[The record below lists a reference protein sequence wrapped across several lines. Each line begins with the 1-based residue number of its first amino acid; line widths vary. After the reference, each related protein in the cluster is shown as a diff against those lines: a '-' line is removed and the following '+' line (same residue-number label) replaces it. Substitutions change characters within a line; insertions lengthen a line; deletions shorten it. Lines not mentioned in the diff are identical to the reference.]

1 MGTVQIVTTILAV
14 AITAV
19 ALWLAARAVLRMVS
33 VIRLGQPDPERF
45 GNPGTRTKT
54 MLTETVG
61 HTRMLR
67 WSVVGA
73 AHWFVMVA
81 FVVLSLL
88 VLEAYFEVVT
98 PTGGLPVIGGWT
110 VYGLVTEII
119 GVLGL
124 AGILVLIGIRLTN
137 RPANSARRSRFTG
150 STMWQGY
157 FVEAVVLA
165 VLICGFLIRGFKV
178 ATGHFEFPVWATPV
192 SHAVGALL
200 PGWAAAVS
208 VTALVKIIISMT
220 WLIVIALNVTMGVA
234 WHRFAAFF
242 NIFYKRSPGS
252 VGSGLG
258 ALRPMMSQGKPLD
271 FEEADP
277 ESDQFGVAQVEQFTW
292 KGLLDFTTCT
302 ECGRCQSQCPA
313 WNTGKPLSP
322 KLLVLSLRDHAYAK
336 APYLLAGG
344 GKDLTGE
351 EKATAAQLAHVDV
364 LALAEAER
372 PLIGGAEDGG
382 VIDPDVLWSC
392 TTCGACVEQCPV
404 DIEHVDHIVD
414 MRRYQ
419 VLIES
424 NFPSEAGVML
434 RNLENKGNPWGA
446 PPNTREDWTKGLAF
460 EVPRVGGASGSAA
473 EGGQEDFEYLFW
485 VGCAG
490 AFEDRAKKTTRA
502 VATLL
507 HEAGVKFAILGEGET
522 CTGDP
527 ARRIGNEFIF
537 QMLAQQNVE
546 TLNEA
551 FGDREP
557 AKRKIVA
564 TCPHCFNTLGNE
576 YGQLGGHFEVVH
588 HTQLLAHLVAAGKLT
603 PVKPVDGGI
612 TYHDP
617 CYLGRHNRVFTP
629 PREVLGAAV
638 RGGAE
643 DGQAGATAASGA
655 GGVSGLVEM
664 PRNSERSFCCGAG
677 GARMWMEERIGK
689 RINVERVEEAI
700 STGAQTIAVGC
711 PFCFTMLGDG
721 VTGKGVAE
729 QVEVVDVA
737 TVLLRSV
744 KPENQGQPEPAEAS
758 A

>member
-1 MGTVQIVTTILAV
+1 MGSVQIVTTILAF

-19 ALWLAARAVLRMVS
+19 AVWLAVRAVMKMVA
-33 VIRLGQPDPERF
+33 VIRLGQPDPTRF
-45 GNPGTRTKT
+45 GDTGTRAKT
-54 MLTETVG
+54 MLAETAG

-73 AHWFVMVA
+73 AHWFVMVG
-81 FVVLSLL
+81 FIVLSLL
-88 VLEAYFEVVT
+88 VLEAYFEVVS
-98 PTGGLPVIGGWT
+98 PTGGLPLVGNWAI
-110 VYGLVTEII
+110 YGLVTEWLAI
-119 GVLGL
+119 LGIVS
-124 AGILVLIGIRLTN
+124 ILVLIAIRLRN
-137 RPANSARRSRFTG
+137 RPTRPGGKSRFTG

-157 FVEAVVLA
+157 FVEGIILA
-165 VLICGFLIRGFKV
+165 VLIMGFVIRGFKV
-178 ATGHFEFPVWATPV
+178 ATDHFEYPVWAAPL
-192 SHAVGALL
+192 SHAVGGVL
-200 PGWAAAVS
+200 PNWAAGVS
-208 VTALVKIIISMT
+208 VAALIKIVISMT
-220 WLIVIALNVTMGVA
+220 WLIVISLNVTMGVA
-234 WHRFAAFF
+234 WHRFLAFF
-242 NIFYKRSPGS
+242 NIFFKRDPGAN
-252 VGSGLG
+252 VSGLG
-258 ALRPMMSQGKPLD
+258 ALRPMTSQGKPLD

-277 ESDQFGVAQVEQFTW
+277 EKDQFGVAQVEQFTW
-292 KGLLDFTTCT
+292 KGLLDFSTCT

-351 EKATAAQLAHVDV
+351 EKATAAQLAHMDV
-364 LALAEAER
+364 LALAEAEK
-372 PLIGGAEDGG
+372 PLIGTAEEGG
-382 VIDPDVLWSC
+382 IIDPDVLWSC

-424 NFPSEAGVML
+424 SFPSEAGVML

-446 PPNTREDWTKGLAF
+446 PQNTREDWTKGLDF
-460 EVPRVGGASGSAA
+460 EVPRVG
-473 EGGQEDFEYLFW
+473 EVDDFEYLFW

-507 HEAGVKFAILGEGET
+507 NEAGVKFAILGEGET
-522 CTGDP
+522 CSGDP
-527 ARRIGNEFIF
+527 ARRIGNEFVF

-551 FGDREP
+551 FEGREKS
-557 AKRKIVA
+557 KRKIVA

-576 YGQLGGHFEVVH
+576 YGQLGGEFEVVH
-588 HTQLLAHLVAAGKLT
+588 HTQLLAHLVATGKLT
-603 PVKPVDGGI
+603 PVQPVDGGV

-617 CYLGRHNRVFTP
+617 CYLGRHNRVFAP
-629 PREVLGAAV
+629 PREVLGSAIA
-638 RGGAE
+638 GG
-643 DGQAGATAASGA
+643 DGASGD
-655 GGVSGLVEM
+655 GGLIEM

-677 GARMWMEERIGK
+677 GARMWMEEKIGK
-689 RINVERVEEAI
+689 RINVDRVEEAM
-700 STGAQTIAVGC
+700 STGAKTVAVGC
-711 PFCFTMLGDG
+711 PFCSTMLNDG
-721 VTGKGVAE
+721 VNGKGAGE

-737 TVLLRSV
+737 SVLLRSV
-744 KPENQGQPEPAEAS
+744 KPEQAPGDTERAPVAG
-758 A
+758 

>member
-1 MGTVQIVTTILAV
+1 MGTAQIIATALAAAVTVVAVVLAV
-14 AITAV
+14 
-19 ALWLAARAVLRMVS
+19 RAVMQMTA
-33 VIRLGQPDPERF
+33 VIRLGKPDPARF
-45 GNPGTRTKT
+45 TDKGTRTRT
-54 MLTETVG
+54 MLVETAG
-61 HTRMLR
+61 HTRMLK
-67 WSVVGA
+67 WSAIGA

-88 VLEAYFEVVT
+88 VLEAYFEVVD
-98 PTGGLPVIGGWT
+98 PDRGLPVIGHWT
-110 VYGLVTEII
+110 LFGFVTEWI
-119 GVLGL
+119 GVLGTV
-124 AGILVLIGIRLTN
+124 GILYLIYRRQRDKN
-137 RPANSARRSRFTG
+137 AKRSRFTG

-157 FVEAVVLA
+157 FVEAIIVA

-178 ATGHFEFPVWATPV
+178 ATDHFEYPVWATPV
-192 SHAVGALL
+192 SHGVGALL
-200 PGWAAAVS
+200 PAWEDGATW
-208 VTALVKIIISMT
+208 TALVKICISMA
-220 WLIVIALNVTMGVA
+220 WLITISLNVTMGVA
-234 WHRFAAFF
+234 WHRFLAFP
-242 NIFYKRSPGS
+242 NIFFKRNPEKPA
-252 VGSGLG
+252 GSGLG
-258 ALRPMMSQGKPLD
+258 ALRPMMSEGKPLD

-277 ESDQFGVAQVEQFTW
+277 EKDQFGIAQVEQFTW
-292 KGLLDFTTCT
+292 KGLLDFSTCT

-313 WNTGKPLSP
+313 WNTAKPLSP

-351 EKATAAQLAHVDV
+351 EKATSEQLAGVDV

-372 PLIGGAEDGG
+372 PLIGTSDEQG

-424 NFPSEAGVML
+424 SFPAEAGVML

-446 PPNTREDWTKGLAF
+446 PQNTREDWTKGLDF
-460 EVPRVGGASGSAA
+460 EVPRVG
-473 EGGQEDFEYLFW
+473 EKDFEYLFW

-507 HEAGVKFAILGEGET
+507 HEAGVDYAILGEGET

-527 ARRIGNEFIF
+527 ARRIGNEFVF

-546 TLNEA
+546 TLTEA
-551 FGDREP
+551 GV
-557 AKRKIVA
+557 KKIVA

-576 YGQLGGHFEVVH
+576 YEQLGLKVEVVH
-588 HTQLLAHLVAAGKLT
+588 HTQLLAHLVKTGKLT
-603 PVKPVDGGI
+603 PVQPIEGDV

-617 CYLGRHNRVFTP
+617 CYLGRHNRVFEA
-629 PREVLGAAV
+629 PREVLGEAA
-638 RGGAE
+638 
-643 DGQAGATAASGA
+643 T
-655 GGVSGLVEM
+655 LVEM

-677 GARMWMEERIGK
+677 GARMWMEEKIGK
-689 RINVERVEEAI
+689 RINVERTEEALA
-700 STGAQTIAVGC
+700 TGAKTIAVGC
-711 PFCFTMLGDG
+711 PFCYTMIGDG
-721 VTGKGVAE
+721 VTGKGE
-729 QVEVVDVA
+729 QDNVEVVDVA
-737 TVLLRSV
+737 TVLLRSLKQEV
-744 KPENQGQPEPAEAS
+744 
-758 A
+758 

>member
-1 MGTVQIVTTILAV
+1 MGAVEIICTTVAGLITLVAVVLAV
-14 AITAV
+14 
-19 ALWLAARAVLRMVS
+19 RAVRTMLS
-33 VIRLGQPDPERF
+33 VIRLGQPDPARR
-45 GNPGTRTKT
+45 GSWVSRATATLR
-54 MLTETVG
+54 ETVG
-61 HTRMLR
+61 HTRMLK
-67 WSVVGA
+67 WSVIGA

-81 FVVLSLL
+81 FVVLFLL
-88 VLEAYFEVVT
+88 VLEAYFEVVD
-98 PTGGLPVIGGWT
+98 PASGLPLLGRWT

-124 AGILVLIGIRLTN
+124 LGILFLISVRLRN
-137 RPANSARRSRFTG
+137 RPSRARGLSRFAG

-157 FVEAVVLA
+157 FVEWVIVA
-165 VLICGFLIRGFKV
+165 VLVCGFLIRGFK
-178 ATGHFEFPVWATPV
+178 AANGELAFPQWAAPV
-192 SHAVGALL
+192 SHAVGDLL
-200 PGWAAAVS
+200 PAWGPGATV
-208 VTALVKIIISMT
+208 VGVIKIVISMT
-220 WLIVIALNVTMGVA
+220 WLIVISLNITMGVA
-234 WHRFAAFF
+234 WHRFLAFV
-242 NIFYKRSPGS
+242 NIFFKRDPAKPA
-252 VGSGLG
+252 GSGLG
-258 ALRPMMSQGKPLD
+258 PLRPMMSGGMPLD

-277 ESDQFGVAQVEQFTW
+277 EKDQFGVAQVEQFTW

-336 APYLLAGG
+336 SPYLLAGG
-344 GKDLTGE
+344 GKDVTGA
-351 EKATAAQLAHVDV
+351 EKGTAEQLAGVDA

-424 NFPSEAGVML
+424 SFPSEAGVML

-446 PPNTREDWTKGLAF
+446 PQNTREDWTKGLEF
-460 EVPRVGGASGSAA
+460 EIKRAGSG
-473 EGGQEDFEYLFW
+473 EDFEYLFW

-490 AFEDRAKKTTRA
+490 AFEDRAKKTTQA

-507 HEAGVKFAILGEGET
+507 HEAGVDFAILGEGET

-527 ARRIGNEFIF
+527 ARRIGNEFVF

-546 TLNEA
+546 TLTEA
-551 FGDREP
+551 GV
-557 AKRKIVA
+557 KKIVA
-564 TCPHCFNTLGNE
+564 SCPHCFNTLGNE
-576 YGQLGGHFEVVH
+576 YGQLGGAFEVVH
-588 HTQLLAHLVAAGKLT
+588 HTQLLAHLIQAGRLT
-603 PVKPVDGGI
+603 PVQPLDGAV

-629 PREVLGAAV
+629 PRAMLEAVGWSGGRGALAN
-638 RGGAE
+638 
-643 DGQAGATAASGA
+643 
-655 GGVSGLVEM
+655 GVTEM

-689 RINVERVEEAI
+689 RINVDRVEEAL

-711 PFCFTMLGDG
+711 PFCSTMLGDG
-721 VTGKGVAE
+721 VTGKKAAGEAAE
-729 QVEVVDVA
+729 SVEVVDVA

-744 KPENQGQPEPAEAS
+744 KPAAAG
-758 A
+758 

>member
-1 MGTVQIVTTILAV
+1 MGSVQIVTTILAF

-19 ALWLAARAVLRMVS
+19 AVWLAVRAVMKMVA
-33 VIRLGQPDPERF
+33 VIRLGQPDPTRF
-45 GNPGTRTKT
+45 GDTGTRAKT
-54 MLTETVG
+54 MLAETAG

-73 AHWFVMVA
+73 AHWFVMVG
-81 FVVLSLL
+81 FIVLSLL
-88 VLEAYFEVVT
+88 VLEAYFEVVS
-98 PTGGLPVIGGWT
+98 PTGGLPLVGGWAL
-110 VYGLVTEII
+110 YGLVTEWLAI
-119 GVLGL
+119 LGIVS
-124 AGILVLIGIRLTN
+124 ILVLIAIRLRN
-137 RPANSARRSRFTG
+137 RPTRPGGKSRFTG

-157 FVEAVVLA
+157 FVEGIILA
-165 VLICGFLIRGFKV
+165 VLIMGFVIRGFKV
-178 ATGHFEFPVWATPV
+178 ATDHFEYPVWAAPV
-192 SHAVGALL
+192 SHAIGGLL
-200 PGWAAAVS
+200 PNWGAGVS
-208 VTALVKIIISMT
+208 VAALIKIVISMT
-220 WLIVIALNVTMGVA
+220 WLIVISLNVTMGVA
-234 WHRFAAFF
+234 WHRFLAFF
-242 NIFYKRSPGS
+242 NIFFKRDPGAN
-252 VGSGLG
+252 VSGLG
-258 ALRPMMSQGKPLD
+258 ALRPMTSQGKPLD

-277 ESDQFGVAQVEQFTW
+277 EKDQFGVAQVEQFTW
-292 KGLLDFTTCT
+292 KGLLDFSTCT

-364 LALAEAER
+364 LALAEGEK
-372 PLIGGAEDGG
+372 PLIGTAEDGG

-424 NFPSEAGVML
+424 SFPSEAGVML

-446 PPNTREDWTKGLAF
+446 PQNTREDWTKGLDF
-460 EVPRVGGASGSAA
+460 EVPRVG
-473 EGGQEDFEYLFW
+473 EVDDFEYLFW

-507 HEAGVKFAILGEGET
+507 NEAGVKFAILGEGET
-522 CTGDP
+522 CSGDP
-527 ARRIGNEFIF
+527 ARRIGNEFVF

-551 FGDREP
+551 FEGREKS
-557 AKRKIVA
+557 KRKIVA

-576 YGQLGGHFEVVH
+576 YGQLGGEFEVVH
-588 HTQLLAHLVAAGKLT
+588 HTQLLAHLVATGKLT
-603 PVKPVDGGI
+603 PVQPVDGGV

-617 CYLGRHNRVFTP
+617 CYLGRHNRVFAP
-629 PREVLGAAV
+629 PREVLG
-638 RGGAE
+638 
-643 DGQAGATAASGA
+643 TAISGE
-655 GGVSGLVEM
+655 LTEM

-677 GARMWMEERIGK
+677 GARMWMEEKIGK
-689 RINVERVEEAI
+689 RINVDRVEEAM
-700 STGAQTIAVGC
+700 STGAKTVAVGC
-711 PFCFTMLGDG
+711 PFCSTMLNDG
-721 VTGKGVAE
+721 VNGKGAGE
-729 QVEVVDVA
+729 EVEVVDVA
-737 TVLLRSV
+737 SVLLRSV
-744 KPENQGQPEPAEAS
+744 KPEQAS
-758 A
+758 GGTDTERLPVAG

>member
-1 MGTVQIVTTILAV
+1 MGSVQIVTTILAF

-19 ALWLAARAVLRMVS
+19 AVWLAVRAVMKMVA
-33 VIRLGQPDPERF
+33 VIRQGQPDPTRF
-45 GNPGTRTKT
+45 GDKGTRTKT
-54 MLTETVG
+54 MLAEIAG

-67 WSVVGA
+67 WGVVGA
-73 AHWFVMVA
+73 AHWFVMVG
-81 FVVLSLL
+81 FIVLSLL
-88 VLEAYFEVVT
+88 VLEAYFEVVS
-98 PTGGLPVIGGWT
+98 PTGGLPLVGGWAL
-110 VYGLVTEII
+110 YGLVTEWLAI
-119 GVLGL
+119 LGIVS
-124 AGILVLIGIRLTN
+124 ILVLIAIRLRN
-137 RPANSARRSRFTG
+137 RPTRPGGKSRFTG

-157 FVEAVVLA
+157 FVEGIILA
-165 VLICGFLIRGFKV
+165 VLIMGFVIRGFKV
-178 ATGHFEFPVWATPV
+178 ATDHFEYPVWAAPL
-192 SHAVGALL
+192 SHAVGGLL
-200 PGWAAAVS
+200 PDWDAGVS
-208 VTALVKIIISMT
+208 VAALIKIVISMT

-234 WHRFAAFF
+234 WHRFLAFF
-242 NIFYKRSPGS
+242 NIFFKRDPGAN
-252 VGSGLG
+252 VSGLG
-258 ALRPMMSQGKPLD
+258 ALRPMTSQGKPLD

-292 KGLLDFTTCT
+292 KGLLDFSTCT

-351 EKATAAQLAHVDV
+351 EKATAAQLAHLDV
-364 LALAEAER
+364 LALAEAEK
-372 PLIGGAEDGG
+372 PLIGTAEEGG
-382 VIDPDVLWSC
+382 IIDPDVLWSC

-424 NFPSEAGVML
+424 SFPSEAGVML

-446 PPNTREDWTKGLAF
+446 PQNTREDWTKGLDF
-460 EVPRVGGASGSAA
+460 EVPRVG
-473 EGGQEDFEYLFW
+473 EVDDFEYLFW

-507 HEAGVKFAILGEGET
+507 NEAGVKFAILGEGET
-522 CTGDP
+522 CSGDP
-527 ARRIGNEFIF
+527 ARRIGNEFVF

-551 FGDREP
+551 FEGREKS
-557 AKRKIVA
+557 KRKIVA

-576 YGQLGGHFEVVH
+576 YGQLGGEFEVVH
-588 HTQLLAHLVAAGKLT
+588 HTQLLAHLVATGKLT
-603 PVKPVDGGI
+603 PVQPVDGGV

-617 CYLGRHNRVFTP
+617 CYLGRHNRVFAP
-629 PREVLGAAV
+629 PREVLGTAI
-638 RGGAE
+638 
-643 DGQAGATAASGA
+643 AGELT
-655 GGVSGLVEM
+655 EM

-677 GARMWMEERIGK
+677 GARMWMEEKIGK
-689 RINVERVEEAI
+689 RINVDRVEEAMA
-700 STGAQTIAVGC
+700 TGARTVAVGC
-711 PFCFTMLGDG
+711 PFCSTMLNDG
-721 VTGKGVAE
+721 VNGKGAGE

-737 TVLLRSV
+737 SVLLRSV
-744 KPENQGQPEPAEAS
+744 RPEQTPGGTDTERLPVAD
-758 A
+758 

>member
-1 MGTVQIVTTILAV
+1 LGAVEIICTTVAGLITLVAVVLAV
-14 AITAV
+14 LAV
-19 ALWLAARAVLRMVS
+19 RTMLS
-33 VIRLGQPDPERF
+33 VIRLGQPDPARR
-45 GNPGTRTKT
+45 GSWGARAAA
-54 MLTETVG
+54 MLRETVG
-61 HTRMLR
+61 HTRMLK
-67 WSVVGA
+67 WSVIGA

-81 FVVLSLL
+81 FVVLFLL
-88 VLEAYFEVVT
+88 VLEAYFEVVD
-98 PTGGLPVIGGWT
+98 PDRGLPFLGDWT
-110 VYGLVTEII
+110 AYGLVTEII

-124 AGILVLIGIRLTN
+124 LGILFLISVRLRN
-137 RPANSARRSRFTG
+137 RPTRPRGLSRFAG

-157 FVEAVVLA
+157 FVEWVIVGVL
-165 VLICGFLIRGFKV
+165 VCGFLIRGFK
-178 ATGHFEFPVWATPV
+178 AANGALEFPVWATPV
-192 SHAVGALL
+192 SQAVGDLL
-200 PGWAAAVS
+200 PAWGPGAAV
-208 VTALVKIIISMT
+208 VGAVKIVISMI
-220 WLIVIALNVTMGVA
+220 WLIVISLNVTMGVA
-234 WHRFAAFF
+234 WHRFLAFV
-242 NIFYKRSPGS
+242 NIFFKRDPAKPA
-252 VGSGLG
+252 GSGLG
-258 ALRPMMSQGKPLD
+258 PLRPMMSGGLPLD

-277 ESDQFGVAQVEQFTW
+277 EKDQFGVAQVEQFTW

-336 APYLLAGG
+336 SPYLLAGG
-344 GKDLTGE
+344 GKDVTGE
-351 EKATAAQLAHVDV
+351 EKGTAAQLAGVDA

-372 PLIGGAEDGG
+372 PLVGGAEDGG

-424 NFPSEAGVML
+424 SFPSEAGVML

-446 PPNTREDWTKGLAF
+446 PQNTREDWTKALDF
-460 EVPRVGGASGSAA
+460 EVKRAGSGVG
-473 EGGQEDFEYLFW
+473 FEYLFW

-490 AFEDRAKKTTRA
+490 AFDDRAKRTTQA

-507 HEAGVKFAILGEGET
+507 HEADVDFAILGEGET

-527 ARRIGNEFIF
+527 ARRIGNEFVF
-537 QMLAQQNVE
+537 HMLAQQNVE
-546 TLNEA
+546 TLTEA
-551 FGDREP
+551 GVT
-557 AKRKIVA
+557 KIVA
-564 TCPHCFNTLGNE
+564 SCPHCFNTLGNE
-576 YGQLGGHFEVVH
+576 YGQLGGTFEVVH
-588 HTQLLAHLVAAGKLT
+588 HTQLLAHLIQAGRLT
-603 PVKPVDGGI
+603 PVQPLDGGV

-629 PREVLGAAV
+629 PRAMLEAVGWSGGRGALAN
-638 RGGAE
+638 
-643 DGQAGATAASGA
+643 
-655 GGVSGLVEM
+655 GVTEM

-689 RINVERVEEAI
+689 RINVERVEEAL

-711 PFCFTMLGDG
+711 PFCSTMLGDG
-721 VTGKGVAE
+721 VTGKKAAGEAAE
-729 QVEVVDVA
+729 SVEVVDVA

-744 KPENQGQPEPAEAS
+744 RPAA
-758 A
+758 AG

>member
-1 MGTVQIVTTILAV
+1 MGSVQIGTTILAF

-19 ALWLAARAVLRMVS
+19 AVWLAVRAVMKMVA
-33 VIRLGQPDPERF
+33 VIRLGQPDPTRF
-45 GNPGTRTKT
+45 GDTGTRAKT
-54 MLTETVG
+54 MLAETAG

-73 AHWFVMVA
+73 AHWFVMVG
-81 FVVLSLL
+81 FIVLSLL
-88 VLEAYFEVVT
+88 VLEAYFEVVS
-98 PTGGLPVIGGWT
+98 PTGGLPLVGNWAI
-110 VYGLVTEII
+110 YGLVTEWLAI
-119 GVLGL
+119 LGIVS
-124 AGILVLIGIRLTN
+124 ILVLIAIRLRN
-137 RPANSARRSRFTG
+137 RPTRPGGRSRFTG

-157 FVEAVVLA
+157 FVEGIILA
-165 VLICGFLIRGFKV
+165 VLIMGFVIRGFKV
-178 ATGHFEFPVWATPV
+178 ATDHFEYPVWAAPL
-192 SHAVGALL
+192 SHAVGGVL
-200 PGWAAAVS
+200 PNWAAGVS
-208 VTALVKIIISMT
+208 VAALVKIVISMT
-220 WLIVIALNVTMGVA
+220 WLIVISLNVTMGVA
-234 WHRFAAFF
+234 WHRFLAFF
-242 NIFYKRSPGS
+242 NIFFKRDPGAN
-252 VGSGLG
+252 VSGLG
-258 ALRPMMSQGKPLD
+258 ALRPMTSQGKPLD

-277 ESDQFGVAQVEQFTW
+277 EKDQFGVAQVEQFTW
-292 KGLLDFTTCT
+292 KGLLDFSTCT

-351 EKATAAQLAHVDV
+351 EKATAAQLAHMDV
-364 LALAEAER
+364 LALAEAEK
-372 PLIGGAEDGG
+372 PLIGTAEEGG
-382 VIDPDVLWSC
+382 IIDPDVLWSC

-424 NFPSEAGVML
+424 SFPSEAGVML

-446 PPNTREDWTKGLAF
+446 PQNTREDWTKGLDF
-460 EVPRVGGASGSAA
+460 EVPRVG
-473 EGGQEDFEYLFW
+473 EVDDFEYLFW

-507 HEAGVKFAILGEGET
+507 NEAGVKFAILGEGET
-522 CTGDP
+522 CSGDP
-527 ARRIGNEFIF
+527 ARRIGNEFVF

-551 FGDREP
+551 FEGREKS
-557 AKRKIVA
+557 KRKIVA

-576 YGQLGGHFEVVH
+576 YGQLGGEFEVVH
-588 HTQLLAHLVAAGKLT
+588 HTQLLAHLVATGKLT
-603 PVKPVDGGI
+603 PVQPVDGGV

-617 CYLGRHNRVFTP
+617 CYLGRHNRVFAP
-629 PREVLGAAV
+629 PREVLGSAIA
-638 RGGAE
+638 GG
-643 DGQAGATAASGA
+643 DGASGD
-655 GGVSGLVEM
+655 GGLIEM

-677 GARMWMEERIGK
+677 GARMWMEEKIGK
-689 RINVERVEEAI
+689 RINVDRVEEAM
-700 STGAQTIAVGC
+700 STGAKTVAVGC
-711 PFCFTMLGDG
+711 PFCSTMLNDG
-721 VTGKGVAE
+721 VNGKGAGE

-737 TVLLRSV
+737 SVLLRSV
-744 KPENQGQPEPAEAS
+744 KPEQAPGDTERTPVAG
-758 A
+758 

>member
-1 MGTVQIVTTILAV
+1 MGSVQIVTTILAA

-19 ALWLAARAVLRMVS
+19 AVGLAVRAVMKMVA
-33 VIRLGQPDPERF
+33 VIRLGQPAPERF
-45 GNPGTRTKT
+45 TDKGTRTKT
-54 MLTETVG
+54 MLAETAG

-73 AHWFVMVA
+73 AHWFVMIA
-81 FVVLSLL
+81 FIVLSLL

-98 PTGGLPVIGGWT
+98 PGGGLPIIGPTT
-110 VYGLVTEII
+110 VFGLATELI

-124 AGILVLIGIRLTN
+124 VGILVLMAIRLGN
-137 RPANSARRSRFTG
+137 RPTRPGGRSRFTG

-157 FVEAVVLA
+157 FVEWVVLL
-165 VLICGFLIRGFKV
+165 VLIFGFLIRGFKV
-178 ATGHFEFPVWATPV
+178 ATDHFEYPVWATPV
-192 SHAVGALL
+192 SHAIGAAL
-200 PGWAAAVS
+200 PAWTAGVS
-208 VTALVKIIISMT
+208 VAALIKIVISMT
-220 WLIVIALNVTMGVA
+220 WLIVISLNVTMGVA
-234 WHRFAAFF
+234 WHRFLAFP
-242 NIFYKRSPGS
+242 NIFFKRNPGRA
-252 VGSGLG
+252 GSGLG
-258 ALRPMMSQGKPLD
+258 ALRPMMSDGKPLD

-277 ESDQFGVAQVEQFTW
+277 EKDQFGVAQVEQFTW
-292 KGLLDFTTCT
+292 KGLLDFSTCT

-364 LALAEAER
+364 LALAEADR
-372 PLIGGAEDGG
+372 PLIGGAEENG

-424 NFPSEAGVML
+424 SFPSEAGVML

-446 PPNTREDWTKGLAF
+446 PQNTREDWTKGFGF
-460 EVPRVGGASGSAA
+460 EVPRVG
-473 EGGQEDFEYLFW
+473 EVEDFEYLFW

-507 HEAGVKFAILGEGET
+507 HEAGVSFAILGEGET

-527 ARRIGNEFIF
+527 ARRIGNEFVF

-551 FGDREP
+551 FEGREKS
-557 AKRKIVA
+557 KRKIVA

-576 YGQLGGHFEVVH
+576 YGQLGGDFEVVH
-588 HTQLLAHLVAAGKLT
+588 HTQLLAHLVSTGKLT
-603 PVKPVDGGI
+603 PVQPVDGGV

-629 PREVLGAAV
+629 PREVLGSAL
-638 RGGAE
+638 GSAE
-643 DGQAGATAASGA
+643 IT
-655 GGVSGLVEM
+655 EM

-677 GARMWMEERIGK
+677 GARMWMEEKIGK
-689 RINVERVEEAI
+689 RINVERVEEAM
-700 STGAQTIAVGC
+700 STGAKTIAVGC
-711 PFCFTMLGDG
+711 PFCSTMLNDG
-721 VTGKGVAE
+721 VNGKGAGE

-737 TVLLRSV
+737 SVLLRSV
-744 KPENQGQPEPAEAS
+744 KPTDAAGEKESEPIAG
-758 A
+758 

>member
-1 MGTVQIVTTILAV
+1 MGSVQIVTTILAF

-19 ALWLAARAVLRMVS
+19 AVGLAVRAVMQMTA

-45 GNPGTRTKT
+45 GDKGSRTKT
-54 MLTETVG
+54 MLVETAG

-73 AHWFVMVA
+73 AHWFVMIA
-81 FVVLSLL
+81 FIVLSLL
-88 VLEAYFEVVT
+88 VLEAYFEVVST
-98 PTGGLPVIGGWT
+98 TGELPIIGHWTIFGLA
-110 VYGLVTEII
+110 TEVI

-124 AGILVLIGIRLTN
+124 VGILVLMAIRLRN
-137 RPANSARRSRFTG
+137 RPTRPGGRSRFTG

-157 FVEAVVLA
+157 FVEWVVLL
-165 VLICGFLIRGFKV
+165 VLIFGFLIRGFKV
-178 ATGHFEFPVWATPV
+178 ATDHFEYPVWATPV
-192 SHAVGALL
+192 SHALGAAL
-200 PGWAAAVS
+200 PNWEAGVS
-208 VTALVKIIISMT
+208 VAALIKIVISMT
-220 WLIVIALNVTMGVA
+220 WLIVISLNVTMGVA
-234 WHRFAAFF
+234 WHRFLAFP
-242 NIFYKRSPGS
+242 NIFFKRNPGRA
-252 VGSGLG
+252 GSGLG
-258 ALRPMMSQGKPLD
+258 ALRPMMSAGKPLD

-277 ESDQFGVAQVEQFTW
+277 EKDQFGVAQVEQFTW
-292 KGLLDFTTCT
+292 KGLLDFSTCT

-364 LALAEAER
+364 LALAEAEK
-372 PLIGGAEDGG
+372 PLIGSAEEGG

-424 NFPSEAGVML
+424 SFPSEAGVML

-446 PPNTREDWTKGLAF
+446 PQNTREDWTKGLDF
-460 EVPRVGGASGSAA
+460 EVPRVG
-473 EGGQEDFEYLFW
+473 EVEDFEYLFW

-507 HEAGVKFAILGEGET
+507 NEAGVKFAILGEGET
-522 CTGDP
+522 CSGDP
-527 ARRIGNEFIF
+527 ARRIGNEFVF

-551 FGDREP
+551 FGDREK

-576 YGQLGGHFEVVH
+576 YGQLGGEFEVVH
-588 HTQLLAHLVAAGKLT
+588 HTQLLAHLVATGKLT
-603 PVKPVDGGI
+603 PVQPVDGGV

-617 CYLGRHNRVFTP
+617 CYLGRHNRVFAP
-629 PREVLGAAV
+629 PREVLG
-638 RGGAE
+638 
-643 DGQAGATAASGA
+643 TAIEGE
-655 GGVSGLVEM
+655 LTEM

-677 GARMWMEERIGK
+677 GARMWMEEKIGK

-700 STGAQTIAVGC
+700 STGARTVAVGC
-711 PFCFTMLGDG
+711 PFCSTMLNDG
-721 VTGKGVAE
+721 VNGKGASE

-737 TVLLRSV
+737 SVLLRSV
-744 KPENQGQPEPAEAS
+744 KPEQTQGDKETEPVAG
-758 A
+758 